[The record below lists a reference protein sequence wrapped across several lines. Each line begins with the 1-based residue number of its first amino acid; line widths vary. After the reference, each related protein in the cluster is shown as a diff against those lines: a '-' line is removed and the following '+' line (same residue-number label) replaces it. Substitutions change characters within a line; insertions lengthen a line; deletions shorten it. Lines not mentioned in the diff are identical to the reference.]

1 MRLLLDENLPKR
13 LKTDFSDHE
22 IYTVRD
28 TCLHKRFGRCAT
40 HQQFKDKLLN

>member
-1 MRLLLDENLPKR
+1 MEKR

-28 TCLHKRFGRCAT
+28 NQLPISLVIIRA
-40 HQQFKDKLLN
+40 Q